1 MSIFLQWGEEIR
13 SSAKELVLDLM
24 TSPAICQPGGAGKKQ
39 AEIFRE
45 CGLDHGDYPSA
56 TSSIQQYGVV
66 AILRELEA
74 ENKIERVSSSG
85 PWRLR

>member
-1 MSIFLQWGEEIR
+1 MSIFLKRGEEIR

-24 TSPAICQPGGAGKKQ
+24 TSSAICQPDGAGMKQ

-45 CGLDHGDYPSA
+45 CGLDYGDYPSA
-56 TSSIQQYGVV
+56 TSSNQQYWVV